1 MARINQKFIES
12 YLYNKLLAS
21 AQILNEVNDALDNSE
36 KELKAEIKSISEQI
50 TRIEI

>member
-12 YLYNKLLAS
+12 YLYNKLMEAVKP
-21 AQILNEVNDALDNSE
+21 LNQVSDALDSSE
-36 KELKAEIKSISEQI
+36 KELKAEIKGIVEQI